1 MIKSVSRE
9 QLRSVRHRLNHL
21 YGGEAERL
29 LERFFMMIGRYGVGG
44 IETATP
50 GEIWSEKDS
59 VLITYADSIQSPQQG
74 TPLRALESFAQEHLK
89 GAIRTIHLLPFY
101 PWSSDDGFS
110 VIDYRA
116 VEAGAGNWQDV
127 EHLGKEFDLMFDL
140 VLNHC
145 SARSSWFKDFI
156 AGIEPARHYF
166 LNMDPKQDY
175 SEVVRP
181 RTSPL
186 LTKTR
191 TIDGEANVWTTFSAD
206 QVDLNWCNPEVLFEF
221 IDILMFYIS
230 KGMRI
235 VRMDAVAFVWKELG
249 TNCIHLP
256 ETHEIV
262 KLFRDIVDIIAPRTI
277 LLTET
282 NVPHEENVSYFGYG
296 DEAQMVYQFSLPPL
310 LLHGLAT
317 ANASFLTKW
326 AQELA
331 PPPEGCTFFNFT
343 ASHDG
348 VGVRPIEG
356 ILPANEKKKLIKH
369 VEKAGAKLIGAPC
382 RMGPSNPM
390 S

>member
-1 MIKSVSRE
+1 
-9 QLRSVRHRLNHL
+9 
-21 YGGEAERL
+21 
-29 LERFFMMIGRYGVGG
+29 
-44 IETATP
+44 
-50 GEIWSEKDS
+50 
-59 VLITYADSIQSPQQG
+59 
-74 TPLRALESFAQEHLK
+74 
-89 GAIRTIHLLPFY
+89 
-101 PWSSDDGFS
+101 
-110 VIDYRA
+110 
-116 VEAGAGNWQDV
+116 
-127 EHLGKEFDLMFDL
+127 MFDL

-262 KLFRDIVDIIAPRTI
+262 KLF
-277 LLTET
+277 
-282 NVPHEENVSYFGYG
+282 S
-296 DEAQMVYQFSLPPL
+296 
-310 LLHGLAT
+310 
-317 ANASFLTKW
+317 
-326 AQELA
+326 
-331 PPPEGCTFFNFT
+331 
-343 ASHDG
+343 
-348 VGVRPIEG
+348 
-356 ILPANEKKKLIKH
+356 
-369 VEKAGAKLIGAPC
+369 
-382 RMGPSNPM
+382 
-390 S
+390 